1 MQHAERRLVGQAL
14 HFWQRLCG
22 PRPCPSLADVEAD
35 HDERIWSHAFVLDIR
50 DGKPAEFRFR
60 HCGKELVAGVG
71 NDFTG
76 ASIADLP
83 AEFADDAIDLCLAA
97 MRSRKPIAKSDYFF
111 AKGGQEIRYRLI
123 LLPLSQN
130 EQTVDCLFGAANYRQ
145 SPIT

>member
-14 HFWQRLCG
+14 RFWQGLCG
-22 PRPCPSLADVEAD
+22 ARACPTLADVEAR

-50 DGKPAEFRFR
+50 DGKPTDFRFR

-76 ASIADLP
+76 SSIADLP

-97 MRSRKPIAKSDYFF
+97 TRSRKPIAKSDYFF

-123 LLPLSQN
+123 LLPLSRD
-130 EQTVDCLFGAANYRQ
+130 EQTVDSLFGAVNYRR
-145 SPIT
+145 STIT